1 MHIAKPQDIA
11 YLAFEGGGGKG
22 VTYVGALK
30 ALEELGV
37 LPIDI
42 EKPGKNQ
49 IKGISGGSSG
59 AIVSLLVAMG
69 IRSTDLEEILTNSA
83 TFNGFFDGPLMGQSR
98 MVNRQN
104 QPDQKVNPSPNLSP
118 EMSILPPVFILLIK
132 RGLFG
137 QKNSAIVK
145 KLYTYPEGYLHNL
158 LYDRGLFPGFAMRTF
173 LSNKIDL
180 FLRQKLADIEG
191 NVTGANLGFDLF
203 YKMTGVDLVV
213 TGSNL
218 TKHRP
223 GVFSRR
229 HTPKFPVAEA
239 VGLSSS
245 YPVFKPVYVEA
256 DVPVGGPNARAD
268 DYHGFWA
275 DGGLSNNFPLH
286 AFDYLQPPVST
297 NYPSLRPLHPKMLGL
312 RLTEGPPGRI
322 QSSSEK
328 IVTFSMIR
336 RHAGD
341 LISTMLYPSESG
353 QIRSPEE
360 EEQTIDLFTYD
371 LETLE
376 FAPSLE
382 KRKVPIDAAAD
393 AVHSYFRAKK

>member
-1 MHIAKPQDIA
+1 MHIANTDVA

-42 EKPGKNQ
+42 EKPGQNQ
-49 IKGISGGSSG
+49 IKGISGGSAG
-59 AIVSLLVAMG
+59 AIVALLVAMG
-69 IRSTDLEEILTNSA
+69 IRSTDLIKILANPA
-83 TFNGFFDGPLMGQSR
+83 TFERFFDGPLIGQSR
-98 MVNRQN
+98 MVNRHN
-104 QPDQKVNPSPNLSP
+104 QPAQKVNPSPTLNP
-118 EMSILPPVFILLIK
+118 EIAFLPPVLTVLIK
-132 RGLFG
+132 VGVFCP
-137 QKNSAIVK
+137 KNSLLVK
-145 KLYTYPEGYLHNL
+145 RLSAYPEGYLHNL

-173 LSNKIDL
+173 LSRQIDL
-180 FLRQKLADIEG
+180 LLRQKLAETRSST
-191 NVTGANLGFDLF
+191 TGANLSFELF
-203 YKMTGVDLVV
+203 FKMTGVDLVV

-297 NYPSLRPLHPKMLGL
+297 NYPSFRPLHPHMLGL
-312 RLTEGPPGRI
+312 RLTEGPPGHI
-322 QSSSEK
+322 QSSSK
-328 IVTFSMIR
+328 KVGTFSVFA

-341 LISTMLYPSESG
+341 LINTMLYPSEPG

-371 LETLE
+371 LETLD
-376 FAPSLE
+376 FSPPLE